1 MVIPLASRATKQIA
15 RKTPSL
21 TGVAAKCGVCFAALL
36 GIVVRLRPSSR
47 VSHPSAFC
55 HNAIRVGLNQ
65 RFLSSNQQVD
75 EFVHRHMLQLREV
88 IAYFQ

>member
-1 MVIPLASRATKQIA
+1 MVDSI
-15 RKTPSL
+15 RKPSDKADRPQSPRPIW
-21 TGVAAKCGVCFAALL
+21 VAAKCGVCFAALL